1 MAPYRIA
8 TDRLERPPGRPS
20 LPQAARMTR
29 TLATERAPSAVDDRA
44 PTDPAGQPVTPTPTS
59 PLADAPAAPTAAPRE
74 QAATSAPHHAAPPR
88 LRLLR
93 YEPATTPHLHPT
105 HLHPFPPPPPGP
117 IPPVAAG
124 LARELTPDIAPEV
137 TAAERTQAEQAV
149 GRLLRAALE
158 VLDRR
163 RPSAHIA
170 ARVSPPVLRYLQ
182 LATGRRHA
190 RRPVRLRRMRLCLP
204 RSGVAEVAVT
214 CELDGRVRALAARFE
229 HRRAGW
235 CCTVLRLL

>member
-1 MAPYRIA
+1 MDPYRMA
-8 TDRLERPPGRPS
+8 TDRLERPPGRSS

-29 TLATERAPSAVDDRA
+29 TLVTERATPTVDDRA
-44 PTDPAGQPVTPTPTS
+44 PTDPAGQPVTPTS
-59 PLADAPAAPTAAPRE
+59 PLTDAPAAPTAAPR
-74 QAATSAPHHAAPPR
+74 APATSAPHHAAPPR

-93 YEPATTPHLHPT
+93 YEPAATLHV
-105 HLHPFPPPPPGP
+105 HPFPPPPPGP

-124 LARELTPDIAPEV
+124 VARELAPEIAPEI
-137 TAAERTQAEQAV
+137 TAAERAQAEQAV

-158 VLDRR
+158 VLDGR

-229 HRRAGW
+229 RRRAGW